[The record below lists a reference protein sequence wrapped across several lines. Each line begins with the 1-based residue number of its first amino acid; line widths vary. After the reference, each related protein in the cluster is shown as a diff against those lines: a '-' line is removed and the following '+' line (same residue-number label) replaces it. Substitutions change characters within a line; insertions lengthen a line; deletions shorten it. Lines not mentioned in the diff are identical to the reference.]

1 MEPRISTQ
9 GGSASGG
16 NADLHRLNS
25 IIIHKI
31 KNVVAEFTLL
41 KSAFIS
47 PGHSPIPGNG
57 WKEWGSN
64 PKGSLHLWWA
74 TCRRGRANTYS
85 SHSAIIFQRLAHFNR
100 AAGLINSSSCIVR
113 LGNPRVN
120 DWQFALPECLL
131 SANLAGGYIVDT
143 RGVK

>member
-57 WKEWGSN
+57 WKEWGSSSGRVYSA
-64 PKGSLHLWWA
+64 KQ
-74 TCRRGRANTYS
+74 RANTYS